1 MATPRAAD
9 TSHSMYSYEERAQS
23 CLVLNNP
30 FGVAPPF
37 LAVPYASL
45 YVFLLYIPRDLLV
58 SKSPPDTLAH
68 LRVAGNA
75 VRGPDLL
82 GRRDLVQATSLSP
95 GVAPTR
101 NTPTPAAAGGVV
113 ITSGGAWGMPA
124 GGALVA
130 QDFSFGAGPP
140 VP

>member
-30 FGVAPPF
+30 FGVTPPF

-45 YVFLLYIPRDLLV
+45 YAFLLYIPRDLLV

-68 LRVAGNA
+68 LHNPELGGLFPGIGYEGGYS
-75 VRGPDLL
+75 GPL
-82 GRRDLVQATSLSP
+82 QSA
-95 GVAPTR
+95 
-101 NTPTPAAAGGVV
+101 
-113 ITSGGAWGMPA
+113 I
-124 GGALVA
+124 
-130 QDFSFGAGPP
+130 PP
-140 VP
+140 PHEEII